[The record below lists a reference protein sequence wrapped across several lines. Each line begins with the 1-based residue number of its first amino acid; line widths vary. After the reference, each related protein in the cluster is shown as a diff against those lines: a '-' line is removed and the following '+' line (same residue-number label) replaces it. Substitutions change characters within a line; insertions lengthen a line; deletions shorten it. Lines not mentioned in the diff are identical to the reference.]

1 MVPKNIRLVQTVT
14 QVTPILQSLA
24 KRQKERSA
32 ELLLTS
38 PTTGQT
44 KLLIH
49 LGIKDEKAQLYNNP
63 HEDQKEKKM
72 YGCILRP

>member
-24 KRQKERSA
+24 KRQQERSA

-44 KLLIH
+44 KLIH
-49 LGIKDEKAQLYNNP
+49 LGIKDEKTQLYNNP
-63 HEDQKEKKM
+63 QEDQKEKKNKRM
-72 YGCILRP
+72 AAY

>member
-1 MVPKNIRLVQTVT
+1 MVHKNIRLVQTAI

-24 KRQKERSA
+24 KRQQETSA

-38 PTTGQT
+38 PTTGQI

-49 LGIKDEKAQLYNNP
+49 LGIKDEKPQL
-63 HEDQKEKKM
+63 Q
-72 YGCILRP
+72 